1 MTIKTNN
8 PQFCAGALWKLID
21 VNTATE
27 VIKVY
32 DGPCLFIGAIM
43 QSGAAITIL
52 AIYDQAEGPVQ
63 TTKRAPGIKAPGGG
77 YDGFINPLE
86 MERGIICTL
95 DAIDGLAWLFYVPA

>member
-8 PQFCAGALWKLID
+8 PQFCAGAFWKLID
-21 VNTATE
+21 VNAATE
-27 VIKVY
+27 VINVY

-43 QSGAAITIL
+43 QSGAATTIL
-52 AIYDQAEGPVQ
+52 AIYDQVEAPVQ
-63 TTKRAPGIKAPGGG
+63 NHNRAPGIKALGGG

-95 DAIDGLAWLFYVPA
+95 DATDGLAWVFYVPA